1 MHFTNQN
8 LNFHLV
14 NLIKYPIS
22 IQGIVK
28 QKCSLLHN
36 ENKTY
41 VIKSFISTLWIQPKH
56 PFINENALYLTK
68 NLVSIPWIQPKSPF
82 INENALA

>member
-8 LNFHLV
+8 LNCHLV
-14 NLIKYPIS
+14 NLIKNLIS
-22 IQGIVK
+22 IQWIVK
-28 QKCSLLHN
+28 QKFSLLHN

-56 PFINENALYLTK
+56 PLINENALYLTK
-68 NLVSIPWIQPKSPF
+68 NLVSIPWIQRKPPF
-82 INENALA
+82 INENGLT